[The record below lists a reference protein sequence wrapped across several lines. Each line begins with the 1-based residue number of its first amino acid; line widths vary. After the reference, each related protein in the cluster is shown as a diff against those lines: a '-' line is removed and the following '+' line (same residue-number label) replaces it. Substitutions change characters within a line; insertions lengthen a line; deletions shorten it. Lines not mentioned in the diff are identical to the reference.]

1 MLPLI
6 EPRWPAPANVRA
18 FSTTREGGVS
28 VAPYASLNLG
38 LHVGDEAGAVRQ
50 NRRRLTECLP
60 GSTELSWLEQVHG
73 TDVVSAS
80 AGGRVARADAQWSDH
95 PGIACAVLTADCLPV
110 LLCTVAGDR
119 VAAVHAGWRGLAGG
133 VVEAAVDAMRV
144 DPGTLLAWLGP
155 AIGPAAFEVGAEV
168 RDAFLCAAGAA
179 AEATAAAFRPG
190 RDGRFQADLYALARL
205 RLAAVGVTAVYGGN
219 LCTYLHEKMFYSY
232 RRDGTTGRMASVIT
246 LVPDDPAQH
255 TPT

>member
-1 MLPLI
+1 M
-6 EPRWPAPANVRA
+6 
-18 FSTTREGGVS
+18 
-28 VAPYASLNLG
+28 APYASLNLG

-50 NRRRLTECLP
+50 NRRRLTGCLP
-60 GSTELSWLEQVHG
+60 GGTELSWLQQVHG

-80 AGGRVARADAQWSDH
+80 PVGRVAQADAQWSDH
-95 PGIACAVLTADCLPV
+95 PGVACAVLTADCLPV
-110 LLCTVAGDR
+110 LLCTAAGDR

-133 VVEAAVDAMRV
+133 VVEAAVNAMRAG
-144 DPGTLLAWLGP
+144 PGTLLAWLGP

-179 AEATAAAFRPG
+179 TEATEAAFRPSPG
-190 RDGRFQADLYALARL
+190 RAGHFYADLYALARL
-205 RLAAVGVTAVYGGN
+205 RLAAVGVTAVYGGD
-219 LCTYLHEKMFYSY
+219 LCTYMHEKRFYSY
-232 RRDGTTGRMASVIT
+232 RRDGITGRMASVIT